1 MIMVFGIDIGTLS
14 FFVFSFIAGV
24 FIFLQV
30 IFGCK
35 KETNLHR
42 VIRGAIGLA
51 YAIVTVYA
59 FMNLNVMQDK
69 KAQPDEDQ
77 GGKVTSYY

>member
-14 FFVFSFIAGV
+14 CFVFSFISGV

-35 KETNLHR
+35 KETNTHR
-42 VIRGAIGLA
+42 IIRGAIGLS
-51 YAIVTVYA
+51 YAIITVFA
-59 FMNLNVMQDK
+59 FMNLNAVKDQMMQS
-69 KAQPDEDQ
+69 ADEQDS
-77 GGKVTSYY
+77 KVESYY